1 MPLSKFAS
9 SWQGTGYRSRPAG
22 SPIGITDTRF
32 AGTREGRWNREH
44 EAAFYVSSDISI
56 ALTEF
61 ARWLKVD
68 AGGVPPQSRE
78 IFELEIALNSV
89 VDLRSAAVQTALGI
103 SKLADFTTIANC
115 QAYASIARISSV
127 EAMLVPPLGALD
139 RADAWNL
146 VVFLDRFGGQASFVT
161 KAVHVNTVTVT
172 PPSPSGDK

>member
-9 SWQGTGYRSRPAG
+9 SWQGTGYRTSPAG

-32 AGTREGRWNREH
+32 AGTREGRWNREG
-44 EAAFYVSSDISI
+44 EAVFYISGDVSI

-68 AGGVPPQSRE
+68 AGGVPPQARD
-78 IFELEIALNSV
+78 IYQFNLELDSV
-89 VDLRSAAVQTALGI
+89 VDLRRADVQAALGI
-103 SKLADFTTIANC
+103 SKPTAFTTYANC

-127 EAMLVPPLGALD
+127 EAILVPPLGALD

-146 VVFLDRFGGQASFVT
+146 VVFLDRFSGQASFVT
-161 KAVHVNTVTVT
+161 KSVHVNTVTVA
-172 PPSPSGDK
+172 PPSPPDE